1 MKPRLYIHIG
11 FPKTGTSTIQKFCF
25 ENRDHLKEKGIYYPA
40 PLGTPVFSGH
50 TGHLD
55 ISEKT
60 AALFQGRVPWKKCLN
75 RYLSDMLQAK
85 CKINIL
91 SSEGLASDN
100 PKNLELFRK
109 EFDVRI
115 VCFFRNIFD
124 FLSSHEKQVVKDGL
138 RCDFFAN
145 LRHRNTCFLYA
156 VDQYVKFFGI
166 ENCIF
171 LNYDRITKEG
181 NILDSF
187 FRSLN
192 TDIDIDKYTFT
203 KENITP
209 PDAAMMF
216 FYQLSFLPFVR
227 WEWNTLRNEIFQMD
241 FSSWKSYRC
250 TLLPSFVFSLDDA
263 AKRAL
268 LRQGELLHDT
278 NWYDYTLA
286 RGKKLAAI
294 ENHDLPLEIQHGIW
308 EKLSETARNIICRH
322 WPRAKQIA
330 PQVPFL
336 PSLEKFSPDIFE
348 QMTILRRGYTVCLG
362 NLLTSHA
369 KVDSLVKEKE
379 KQRKLLATRLSS
391 YSKSFSFGIRV
402 CFSLL
407 FSSLARQAYAIHQSG
422 LFDVRWY
429 LEKYPDVAT
438 SGIDPVLH
446 YVRYCTKEGLDPAP
460 WFSTNAYLQAYPDV
474 EASGVNPFYH
484 YIRYGYAEGRKSFEC

>member
-1 MKPRLYIHIG
+1 MIVKANSLHVGRDMKPLLYIHIG

-294 ENHDLPLEIQHGIW
+294 ETHDLPLEIQHDIW
-308 EKLSETARNIICRH
+308 GKLSDAARAAIIRH
-322 WPRAKQIA
+322 WPKAGTVKPGEPI
-330 PQVPFL
+330 L
-336 PSLEKFSPDIFE
+336 PSLENIRPDLFD
-348 QMTILRRGYTVCLG
+348 QMRILRRGYTTCLG
-362 NLLTSHA
+362 NFLRE
-369 KVDSLVKEKE
+369 KQKNDSLMRERERERERERDAGRRCFQHCRVPSSPDSA
-379 KQRKLLATRLSS
+379 RASLRL
-391 YSKSFSFGIRV
+391 FPLRRV
-402 CFSLL
+402 
-407 FSSLARQAYAIHQSG
+407 R
-422 LFDVRWY
+422 
-429 LEKYPDVAT
+429 PAT
-438 SGIDPVLH
+438 SGVPVFLMSAGILS
-446 YVRYCTKEGLDPAP
+446 VMLTLRRRVSIPSRTMSAL
-460 WFSTNAYLQAYPDV
+460 
-474 EASGVNPFYH
+474 
-484 YIRYGYAEGRKSFEC
+484 GRKKAAIPHRGSPRLPICRQTLMWPRAP